1 MISRIRGYQVVSPQ
15 SRRQSPQA
23 FGQRMTA
30 RRDSGMIPK
39 YYTAY
44 PVLYITQ
51 GDWQHFKMMT
61 FRVGRLAII
70 AMYPLSTSVNISNEP
85 HVFRT

>member
-1 MISRIRGYQVVSPQ
+1 MSRIRGYQIVFPQ
-15 SRRQSPQA
+15 SRTQSPQA

-30 RRDSGMIPK
+30 RRDYGMIPK
-39 YYTAY
+39 YNNAY

-51 GDWQHFKMMT
+51 GNWQHFKMVT
-61 FRVGRLAII
+61 SRVERLAII